1 MSFNITPTEN
11 DVSVTFYAT
20 GYCFRSLAKSN
31 RCDSCKE
38 ITIASVEYLAPEAE
52 PNVPINAINFFND
65 INRGGLSKPTKE
77 MFDVGMLCWGAFAEL
92 SVEKLKK
99 QFLSSADQ
107 QSVFKEIVNIAFFE
121 SGVVSPWSVPTM
133 CSKGHN
139 LFEGIFARFFNC
151 MAKNLM
157 RSMRAEESSR
167 VSRKINKITG
177 KN

>member
-1 MSFNITPTEN
+1 MPQT
-11 DVSVTFYAT
+11 
-20 GYCFRSLAKSN
+20 
-31 RCDSCKE
+31 
-38 ITIASVEYLAPEAE
+38 
-52 PNVPINAINFFND
+52 FND

-99 QFLSSADQ
+99 RLLSSVDQ
-107 QSVFKEIVNIAFFE
+107 RSVFKEIVNIAFFE

-133 CSKGHN
+133 CSKGHD
-139 LFEGIFARFFNC
+139 LLEGISARFFNC

-167 VSRKINKITG
+167 VSRKISKITG
-177 KN
+177 KNEGARSCIISTSNVVVQFR